1 MIRSTFYDAA
11 TRVPVSPPYR
21 GTPADRTPL
30 PLEQMPGDQA
40 KVVAAMIDAALA
52 PDPPRR
58 LLLGSD
64 AYRLVHDAL
73 AARLAAVEGQ
83 RDQAASTDVDG
94 WSQP

>member
-1 MIRSTFYDAA
+1 
-11 TRVPVSPPYR
+11 
-21 GTPADRTPL
+21 
-30 PLEQMPGDQA
+30 MPGDQA

-73 AARLAAVEGQ
+73 AARLAEVEAQ
-83 RDQAASTDVDG
+83 REQAAATDVDG
-94 WSQP
+94 WDAEADI